1 MIVFVYVMIML
12 GKFNCLE
19 MRSYLAFAGILG
31 VIMGIIVSYGFCSAI
46 NLFFGP
52 MHSVLPFLL
61 LGIGIDDMFVIGKF
75 IIFFYTIWRNHKR
88 LKPRNEV

>member
-31 VIMGIIVSYGFCSAI
+31 VIMGITVSYGFCSAI

-61 LGIGIDDMFVIGKF
+61 LGIGIDDMFVIVQGLVNVQKEEENSK
-75 IIFFYTIWRNHKR
+75 Y
-88 LKPRNEV
+88 V